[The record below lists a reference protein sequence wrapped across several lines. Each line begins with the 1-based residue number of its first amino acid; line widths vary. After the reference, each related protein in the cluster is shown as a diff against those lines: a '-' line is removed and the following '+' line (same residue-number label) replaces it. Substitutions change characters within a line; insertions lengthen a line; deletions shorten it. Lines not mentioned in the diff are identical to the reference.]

1 MKNKTVLTYLF
12 LLLTSPFFAQQALDF
27 DGANDF
33 IQTDY
38 KGVLADADRTFGAW
52 VYVHEDVP
60 TGNMAILDYG
70 INTAGSRNTFIV
82 NGNGSLRYVSG
93 GDTGNIISSPGTIP
107 LAKWTHIAFVLD
119 AGIGKLYVD
128 GDLVKTKALP
138 AVNTPD
144 EEQAVRIGQRVDGG
158 SIPFNGIIDELK
170 IWDVAK
176 TLEEIQVHMF
186 EGYCSTDEN
195 LKLFY
200 SFNEGLP
207 AGDNTGMTV
216 TEDLSG
222 NGFDGTLT
230 NFEQNGATSNWVD
243 GTVFQDNSSTSFTT
257 LTSCEPY
264 YWSAN
269 GLTLDSSGIYVEIL
283 PGANMNGCDSTVHL
297 DLTIDL
303 VNNTVIQD
311 GFLLTAEANG
321 YEYQWIDCSTL
332 EPIDGATAQSFEPM
346 ADGEYAVV
354 ISTDACSVSSDC
366 FVVTPVRTSEQQVL
380 SQLSVYPNPVQE
392 SLTIDMGM
400 SFDEFKI
407 TVLNLDGRQIQSQKY
422 SDTQYAEITLD
433 GSPGVYILAVES
445 KDAKSILRLIKQ

>member
-1 MKNKTVLTYLF
+1 MKNKTVLTHLF
-12 LLLTSPFFAQQALDF
+12 LLFIIPLFAQHALDF
-27 DGANDF
+27 DGADDF

-38 KGVLADADRTFGAW
+38 EGIVSDGDRTFGAW
-52 VYVHEDVP
+52 VYVHADAP
-60 TGNMAILDYG
+60 IYNMAVLDYG
-70 INTAGSRNTFIV
+70 LNADGSRNTFIIH
-82 NGNGSLRYVSG
+82 GNGSLKYVSG
-93 GDTGNIISSPGTIP
+93 GASGKIISDPGTIP
-107 LAKWTHIAFVLD
+107 LEKWTHVAFTLD
-119 AGIGKLYVD
+119 SGIGKLFVD
-128 GDLVKTKALP
+128 GEIVKTQALP
-138 AVNTPD
+138 EVNTPD
-144 EEQAVRIGQRVDGG
+144 GEQAVRIGQRVNGG

-186 EGYCSTDEN
+186 EGYCSPDEN

-200 SFNEGLP
+200 SFDDGQA
-207 AGDNTGMTV
+207 AGDNTSMTV

-230 NFEQNGATSNWVD
+230 NFEQSGGTSNWVD

-321 YEYQWIDCSTL
+321 YEYQWIDCSTQ

-366 FVVTPVRTSEQQVL
+366 FVLTPVGISEQQVL
-380 SQLSVYPNPVQE
+380 NQLSIYPNPVQE
-392 SLTIDMGM
+392 TLTIDMGM
-400 SFDEFKI
+400 SFDKFKI
-407 TVLNLDGRQIQSQKY
+407 IVLNLDGKQIQSQQY

-433 GSPGVYILAVES
+433 GDHGVYILAVES
-445 KDAKSILRLIKQ
+445 KDAKSLLRVIKL